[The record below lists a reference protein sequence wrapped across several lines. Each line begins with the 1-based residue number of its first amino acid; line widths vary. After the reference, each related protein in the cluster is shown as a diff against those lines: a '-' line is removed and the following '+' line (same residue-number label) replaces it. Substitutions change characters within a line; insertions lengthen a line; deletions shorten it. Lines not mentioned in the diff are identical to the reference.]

1 MERCSSLASSDVN
14 RLVIGP
20 AVGGTL
26 YDRFGY
32 RGPFIFGIGA
42 TVLDLIGRLVI
53 IERKD
58 AIRWGIDPAAIKE
71 DATVASPAEN
81 SVEGVPEVAHTEK
94 SDCTA
99 PAKEDIPNSRTLT
112 SQFASS
118 SPDPEAALPPS
129 RKKHLTL
136 VDVLVLF
143 GKSPRTL
150 VACFLIFV
158 RS

>member
-1 MERCSSLASSDVN
+1 M
-14 RLVIGP
+14 
-20 AVGGTL
+20 
-26 YDRFGY
+26 
-32 RGPFIFGIGA
+32 
-42 TVLDLIGRLVI
+42 LDLIGRLVI

-58 AIRWGIDPAAIKE
+58 AIRWGIDPAAVKQ
-71 DATVASPAEN
+71 DATVAPPPAN
-81 SVEGVPEVAHTEK
+81 SVEDVPEVAHTEK
-94 SDCTA
+94 SDGTA
-99 PAKEDIPNSRTLT
+99 PVKEDMPNSSSLT
-112 SQFASS
+112 PQVASS

-158 RS
+158 YG